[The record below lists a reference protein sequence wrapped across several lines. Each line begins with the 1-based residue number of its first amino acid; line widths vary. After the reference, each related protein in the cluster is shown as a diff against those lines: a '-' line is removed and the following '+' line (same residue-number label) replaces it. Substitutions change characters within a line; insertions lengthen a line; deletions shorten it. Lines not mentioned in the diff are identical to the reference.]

1 VSEDSTSAQGE
12 DITRRTALEEEH
24 RAAAAPPDPICQRP
38 DRQTGQR
45 GVQQS
50 ARSALSALSAR
61 CGAQMA
67 VAARGRNTPSSTEV
81 KPGAPPA
88 RQ

>member
-1 VSEDSTSAQGE
+1 VPEDSTNAQGE

-50 ARSALSALSAR
+50 ARSALSAR